1 MGGKLIVKEHPKQH
15 YRTLFHQGTG
25 FFVRKEDE
33 GFPEPFWSED
43 SPELLD
49 VSITNYC
56 ENGCSFCYR
65 QSSVDGRHMSMQD
78 MHKIINQASEA
89 GVMQMAIGG
98 GNPNQ
103 HPQFIEILKCVRENG
118 IVPTYT
124 SNGNGLTDEILEAT
138 RKYCGAMA
146 VSAYPPYERY
156 EELTERIRSFGI
168 KVNLHVIL
176 KGDTIDVLIR
186 WMKEPPRWFD
196 NINAVIVLNYKP
208 IGNYAHDLVIDKEKI
223 AVFYE
228 SVSKCD
234 TVKVGFDSCCM
245 PGIVTWMNVN
255 PSLVESCEAA
265 RFSAFISEDLK
276 MYPCSFMANTNMFG
290 DLKKDSL
297 IDIWRKN
304 IHFVNHRSR
313 ILNNG
318 CMGCGCKY
326 QDLCKG
332 GCVFLPEINQCGL

>member
-1 MGGKLIVKEHPKQH
+1 MTGGKLIVKEHPKQH

-33 GFPEPFWSED
+33 GFSEPFWSED
-43 SPELLD
+43 GPELLD

-65 QSSVDGRHMSMQD
+65 QSSVDGWHMPMQD
-78 MHKIINQASEA
+78 MHKIIIQASEA

-103 HPQFIEILKCVRENG
+103 HPQFIEILKSVRESG

-138 RKYCGAMA
+138 RKYCGAIA
-146 VSAYPPYERY
+146 VSAYPPYGRY
-156 EELTERIRSFGI
+156 EELTEHIRSFGI

-176 KGDTIDVLIR
+176 KRDTIDVLIQ

-208 IGNYAHDLVIDKEKI
+208 IGNYAQDLVIDKEKI

-228 SVSKCD
+228 SVSKCVS
-234 TVKVGFDSCCM
+234 VKVGFDSCCM

-265 RFSAFISEDLK
+265 RFSAFISEDMK
-276 MYPCSFMANTNMFG
+276 MFPCSFMANTNMFG
-290 DLKKDSL
+290 DLRKDSL

-304 IHFVNHRSR
+304 IHFVNHRAK

-318 CMGCGCKY
+318 CMGCKH
-326 QDLCKG
+326 QNLCKG